1 MPAELGR
8 GGSYPAGARE
18 GWFPR
23 EAFAPEL
30 PAFFRAAL
38 RVESAASLVGR
49 GSAVRLLSGAVRG
62 ELLAPC
68 LAAAWSSVNG
78 RRDRRQE
85 KQRCHTPS

>member
-8 GGSYPAGARE
+8 GDSHPAGARE

-23 EAFAPEL
+23 EAFTPEL
-30 PAFFRAAL
+30 PAFFQAAL
-38 RVESAASLVGR
+38 RVESAASLVNR
-49 GSAVRLLSGAVRG
+49 GLVVRLLNCAVRG

-78 RRDRRQE
+78 RRDWRQE
-85 KQRCHTPS
+85 QQHRHTPS